1 MAAHKK
7 HPSRLFP
14 FKFNITTFRDIFG
27 RASPDLLVLAPGIFA
42 GISKIINCRSS
53 LGCQNVRRQ
62 LRRPFG
68 QSLLDTVITLKR
80 EERMTLPSPLELSL
94 LLC

>member
-53 LGCQNVRRQ
+53 LGCQNARRQ

-68 QSLLDTVITLKR
+68 QPLLTMKLKR
-80 EERMTLPSPLELSL
+80 KGE
-94 LLC
+94 